1 MKKSRCNIIL
11 RLSCTV
17 RRLIF
22 VAEKAKN
29 LVVHHQ
35 CQATGCIAGRVPKKE
50 GYTNNYQGE
59 MNMSKIRTH
68 KKSNYTVMSNYHL
81 QDQRL
86 SFKAKGLLSVMLSLP
101 KDWDYSINGIVKISK
116 EEKTAVISTLNEL
129 KENGYVKVTKK
140 MPNETESGRIEY
152 EYDIY
157 ETPKQCTE
165 EQKSEIQDTEEQGIE
180 NLGLEIQG
188 IESDTQL
195 NTKKQIT
202 KEQITKYIKDIV
214 EYLNN
219 VTHSHFKPTT
229 KTTRKYITARLKE
242 GYTVNDFK
250 LVIDKKN
257 KDWGNDEKF
266 NQYLTPSTLFNPT
279 NFEKYLNA
287 AKKGDV
293 NENNRTDAGQY
304 GITVL

>member
-1 MKKSRCNIIL
+1 
-11 RLSCTV
+11 
-17 RRLIF
+17 
-22 VAEKAKN
+22 
-29 LVVHHQ
+29 
-35 CQATGCIAGRVPKKE
+35 
-50 GYTNNYQGE
+50 
-59 MNMSKIRTH
+59 MSKIRTH

-86 SFKAKGLLSVMLSLP
+86 SFKSKGLLSVMLSLP

-116 EEKTAVISTLNEL
+116 EEKAAVMSTLNEL
-129 KENGYVKVTKK
+129 KEFGYVKVTKK
-140 MPNETESGRIEY
+140 LPNETKSGRIEY

-157 ETPKQCTE
+157 ETPIQCQEEHESDVQDTYIQNTEKQDIE
-165 EQKSEIQDTEEQGIE
+165 KQDTENQYTEFQDTEVQVTE
-180 NLGLEIQG
+180 NP
-188 IESDTQL
+188 TQL
-195 NTKKQIT
+195 NTKESIT
-202 KEQITKYIKDIV
+202 KELITKYIKDIV

-219 VTHSHFKPTT
+219 VTNGHFKHTT

-257 KDWGNDEKF
+257 SDWKNDLKMRD
-266 NQYLTPSTLFNPT
+266 YLTPSTLFNPT

-293 NENNRTDAGQY
+293 HESNRTDAREY